1 MFNGDLEPRKTN
13 LRESLSEVAKHIHAD
28 HKGSYVVFLSGGIDS
43 QSVVLGF
50 LHAGIEPHCVFYRH
64 GYIDDNG
71 LTTNKLEEF
80 YTQSFCDSNRLKLE
94 IIDDIYDRD
103 RLEDIVKRR
112 GYIYLKDGVYYKRPG
127 AFGAMFLKENIN
139 QYSRQ
144 HSCKV
149 VTGMGNFLMRTD
161 NGKKI
166 GYIVPSGASRQ
177 TATSSFSKPNS
188 PDSSIEQDS
197 FLIFSLYNSALYG
210 YYMYK
215 HSISPYI
222 QSYKNFEGK
231 NLAYI
236 ELGLQFRPKLRG
248 WEFMDRTDHTL
259 SEDVNLGYGIDSG
272 IRASPFEI
280 ICEKLSIDFQRT
292 SEIQV
297 ETPSSFY
304 NREDRLTPVY
314 EI

>member
-1 MFNGDLEPRKTN
+1 
-13 LRESLSEVAKHIHAD
+13 
-28 HKGSYVVFLSGGIDS
+28 
-43 QSVVLGF
+43 
-50 LHAGIEPHCVFYRH
+50 
-64 GYIDDNG
+64 
-71 LTTNKLEEF
+71 
-80 YTQSFCDSNRLKLE
+80 
-94 IIDDIYDRD
+94 
-103 RLEDIVKRR
+103 
-112 GYIYLKDGVYYKRPG
+112 
-127 AFGAMFLKENIN
+127 
-139 QYSRQ
+139 
-144 HSCKV
+144 
-149 VTGMGNFLMRTD
+149 MRTD

-166 GYIVPSGASRQ
+166 GY

-197 FLIFSLYNSALYG
+197 LLIFSLYNPALYG

-231 NLAYI
+231 NLAFI

-248 WEFMDRTDHTL
+248 WEFMDRT
-259 SEDVNLGYGIDSG
+259 
-272 IRASPFEI
+272 SPFKI

-292 SEIQV
+292 SK
-297 ETPSSFY
+297 TSDY

>member
-1 MFNGDLEPRKTN
+1 MWCEYYQQEEFIFNGDIEPRETSLK
-13 LRESLSEVAKHIHAD
+13 ESLAEVATHIHAD

-43 QSVVLGF
+43 QSIVLGF
-50 LHAGIEPHCVFYRH
+50 LHAGIKPHCVFYRH

-80 YTQSFCDSNRLKLE
+80 YTQSFCDSNGLKLE
-94 IIDDIYDRD
+94 IIDDIYNRD

-112 GYIYLKDGVYYKRPG
+112 SYITLKDGIYFKREG
-127 AFGAMFLKENIN
+127 LFGSMFLNENIN

-149 VTGMGNFLMRTD
+149 VTAMGNFVMRTD

-166 GYIVPSGASRQ
+166 GY

-188 PDSSIEQDS
+188 IDSSIEQDS
-197 FLIFSLYNSALYG
+197 LLIFSLYNSALYG

-231 NLAYI
+231 NLAFI

-248 WEFMDRTDHTL
+248 WEFMDRTDHSL
-259 SEDVNLGYGIDSG
+259 SEDVNLGYGVDSG
-272 IRASPFEI
+272 IYTSPFKI

-292 SEIQV
+292 SK
-297 ETPSSFY
+297 TSNYS
-304 NREDRLTPVY
+304 REGRLTPVY